1 MASYGGHDN
10 IVLATALAGSNLAA
24 TAGGNDNEIHLWDA
38 ESGKLARALVGVG
51 RAIWSVGFSPDGRAI
66 AWGVE
71 RPESG
76 ELGNLAFSLK
86 LPTKD
91 SPLGEPKALRAGAD
105 GFARAVTETG
115 GLSLQTRASGEFG
128 YFDLLDVVND
138 GKILATIKRGENAGY
153 AHNAFTFTPDGKTVI
168 SGGGHGFLPPMIC
181 RDARSAS
188 SSATRATSGPLPSPL
203 TGAGFSSGSDDQTVR
218 LWNMATHENVASLFY
233 GKNGEWVLWTPQ
245 GYYAASPAGDAHVGW
260 HVNEGEGKLARFVSA
275 AQLKRH
281 FLSA

>member
-1 MASYGGHDN
+1 MGAPSPGAS
-10 IVLATALAGSNLAA
+10 
-24 TAGGNDNEIHLWDA
+24 
-38 ESGKLARALVGVG
+38 SG
-51 RAIWSVGFSPDGRAI
+51 P
-66 AWGVE
+66 E
-71 RPESG
+71 RG

-91 SPLGEPKALRAGAD
+91 NPLGEPKALRAGAN

-168 SGGGHGFLPPMIC
+168 SGGGHGFLTVYDLSG
-181 RDARSAS
+181 R
-188 SSATRATSGPLPSPL
+188 TLGEFVGHTSDVWAVAVSPDGRWL
-203 TGAGFSSGSDDQTVR
+203 LSGSDAQTVR

-245 GYYAASPAGDAHVGW
+245 G
-260 HVNEGEGKLARFVSA
+260 
-275 AQLKRH
+275 
-281 FLSA
+281 